1 MNFRRQTN
9 VLSQNYDHEVGATAI
24 DQTLEG
30 RYVLLVNAR
39 LSKIS
44 HARSRRAKDVAYSPR
59 GRGPYEAP
67 CPHYPHCIGCPFIN
81 VPYPEQL
88 LKKQQI
94 VVQALGA
101 YPSLVH
107 IHVPAVIASP
117 HRLGYRARVKLV
129 VRSTRGEV
137 ATGLYVPATH
147 RVIDISSCPV
157 HPRPV
162 NQVTGYLKKK
172 IIELKIVPYDE
183 RNDSGQLRY
192 LDFHYSFARRELQ
205 VTLVTRHA
213 EFPQGGAL
221 ARSLSRRFSFVTG
234 VIQNI
239 NATRGNVIWG
249 DRYRLLSGRDTL
261 LEEIGSLKFAFP
273 AGVFSQANPAAAKK
287 LYETV
292 VEMAA
297 LTGKENVLD
306 LYCGVGPTSLYL
318 ARTASVVWGID
329 ESSPSIDTA
338 KQNARRNG
346 FSNCRFLAGDVAE
359 KISEVHR
366 ALDRIDSITLNPPRK
381 GVQPA
386 AMDAILAV
394 NSPKIIYLSC
404 EPNSLARDLD
414 KLVNQGYRILR
425 FQPFDMFPQT
435 EQVENVVLLEK

>member
-1 MNFRRQTN
+1 M
-9 VLSQNYDHEVGATAI
+9 
-24 DQTLEG
+24 
-30 RYVLLVNAR
+30 
-39 LSKIS
+39 
-44 HARSRRAKDVAYSPR
+44 R

-67 CPHYPHCIGCPFIN
+67 CPHYPHCIGCPLISYS
-81 VPYPEQL
+81 YPEQL

-94 VVQALGA
+94 VVQALSA
-101 YPSLVH
+101 YRSLVQ
-107 IHVPAVIASP
+107 IQVPAVIASP

-129 VRSTRGEV
+129 VRSSRGDV

-162 NQVTGYLKKK
+162 NQVTGYVKKK

-192 LDFHYSFARRELQ
+192 LDFHYSFARRELH
-205 VTLVTRHA
+205 VMLVTRHA
-213 EFPQGGAL
+213 EFPQGAVL

-239 NATRGNVIWG
+239 NETRGNVIWG
-249 DRYRLLSGRDTL
+249 DRHRLLSGRDTL
-261 LEEIGSLKFAFP
+261 LEEIGSLKFAFSP
-273 AGVFSQANPAAAKK
+273 GVFSQANPAAAKK

-292 VEMAA
+292 AEMAA
-297 LTGKENVLD
+297 LTGRENVLD

-318 ARTASVVWGID
+318 ARTARVVWGID
-329 ESSPSIDTA
+329 ESSLAIDMA

-346 FSNCRFLAGDVAE
+346 FANCRFLAGDVGE
-359 KISEVHR
+359 KIVEAHR
-366 ALDRIDSITLNPPRK
+366 TLGRIDCIVLNPPRK

-386 AMDAILAV
+386 ALEAILAL
-394 NSPKIIYLSC
+394 NAPKIIYVSC

-414 KLVNQGYRILR
+414 KLVNQGYRIRRL
-425 FQPFDMFPQT
+425 QPIDMFPQT
-435 EQVENVVLLEK
+435 EQVENVVLLAK

>member
-1 MNFRRQTN
+1 M
-9 VLSQNYDHEVGATAI
+9 
-24 DQTLEG
+24 
-30 RYVLLVNAR
+30 
-39 LSKIS
+39 
-44 HARSRRAKDVAYSPR
+44 PR

-67 CPHYPHCIGCPFIN
+67 CPHYPHCIGCPLIH

-94 VVQALGA
+94 VVQALSA
-101 YPSLVH
+101 YPALAHV
-107 IHVPAVIASP
+107 HVPAVIASP
-117 HRLGYRARVKLV
+117 YRLGYRARVKLV
-129 VRSTRGEV
+129 VRSTRGEA

-192 LDFHYSFARRELQ
+192 LDFRYSFARRELH

-213 EFPQGGAL
+213 EFPQGAAL

-234 VIQNI
+234 VMQNI
-239 NATRGNVIWG
+239 NETRGNVIWG

-261 LEEIGSLKFAFP
+261 MEEIGSLKFAFP

-297 LTGKENVLD
+297 LTARENVVD
-306 LYCGVGPTSLYL
+306 LYCGVGPTSLYM
-318 ARTASVVWGID
+318 ARTARVVWGID
-329 ESSPSIDTA
+329 ESSHSIDTA

-346 FSNCRFLAGDVAE
+346 FSNCRFLAGDVGE
-359 KISEVHR
+359 KIAE
-366 ALDRIDSITLNPPRK
+366 AYKTLDRVDSIVLNPPRK

-386 AMDAILAV
+386 AMEAILAV
-394 NSPKIIYLSC
+394 SASKIVYVSC

-414 KLVNQGYRILR
+414 RLVNQGYRVLR
-425 FQPFDMFPQT
+425 LQSFDMFPQT
-435 EQVENVVLLEK
+435 EQVENVVLLEKN

>member
-1 MNFRRQTN
+1 VN
-9 VLSQNYDHEVGATAI
+9 VKS
-24 DQTLEG
+24 
-30 RYVLLVNAR
+30 
-39 LSKIS
+39 SKIS
-44 HARSRRAKDVAYSPR
+44 HPRPRRGKDSAYSPH

-101 YPSLVH
+101 YPSLVR
-107 IHVPAVIASP
+107 IHVPAVVASP
-117 HRLGYRARVKLV
+117 YRLGYRARVKLV

-192 LDFHYSFARRELQ
+192 LDFHYSFTRRELH
-205 VTLVTRHA
+205 VTLVTRHS
-213 EFPQGGAL
+213 EFPQGIAL

-239 NATRGNVIWG
+239 NETRGNVIWG

-273 AGVFSQANPAAAKK
+273 AGAFSQANPAAAKK

-292 VEMAA
+292 AEIAA

-318 ARTASVVWGID
+318 ARTARVVWGID
-329 ESSPSIDTA
+329 ESSLSIDTA

-346 FSNCRFLAGDVAE
+346 FSNCRFVAGDVRE
-359 KISEVHR
+359 KITE
-366 ALDRIDSITLNPPRK
+366 AQKTLGRIDSIALNPPRK

-386 AMDAILAV
+386 SMEAILAV
-394 NSPKIIYLSC
+394 NAPKIIYISC

-414 KLVNQGYRILR
+414 KLVNLGYRILR
-425 FQPFDMFPQT
+425 VQPFDMFPQT
-435 EQVENVVLLEK
+435 EQVENVVLLEKN

>member
-1 MNFRRQTN
+1 
-9 VLSQNYDHEVGATAI
+9 L
-24 DQTLEG
+24 
-30 RYVLLVNAR
+30 
-39 LSKIS
+39 
-44 HARSRRAKDVAYSPR
+44 PR

-81 VPYPEQL
+81 VPYPQQL

-94 VVQALGA
+94 VVQSLSA
-101 YPSLVH
+101 YPPLVH
-107 IHVPAVIASP
+107 VHVPAVIPSP
-117 HRLGYRARVKLV
+117 YRLGYRARVKLV

-183 RNDSGQLRY
+183 RNDTGQLRY
-192 LDFHYSFARRELQ
+192 LDFHYSFTHRELH

-213 EFPQGGAL
+213 EFPQGGVL
-221 ARSLSRRFSFVTG
+221 ARALSRRFSFVTG

-239 NATRGNVIWG
+239 NQTRGNVIWG

-273 AGVFSQANPAAAKK
+273 AAAFSQANPAAARK

-292 VEMAA
+292 AEMAA
-297 LTGKENVLD
+297 LNGRESVLD
-306 LYCGVGPTSLYL
+306 SYCGVGPTSLYL
-318 ARTASVVWGID
+318 ARTARVVWGID
-329 ESSPSIDTA
+329 ESYHSIDTA

-346 FSNCRFLAGDVAE
+346 FSNCRFLAGDVKE
-359 KISEVHR
+359 KIVEAHR
-366 ALDRIDSITLNPPRK
+366 TLDRVDCIVLNPPRK

-386 AMDAILAV
+386 ALEAIIAV
-394 NSPKIIYLSC
+394 NAPKIVYVSC
-404 EPNSLARDLD
+404 EANSLARDLD
-414 KLVNQGYRILR
+414 KLVNQDYRIVRL
-425 FQPFDMFPQT
+425 QPFDMFPQT
-435 EQVENVVLLEK
+435 AQVENVVLLEK